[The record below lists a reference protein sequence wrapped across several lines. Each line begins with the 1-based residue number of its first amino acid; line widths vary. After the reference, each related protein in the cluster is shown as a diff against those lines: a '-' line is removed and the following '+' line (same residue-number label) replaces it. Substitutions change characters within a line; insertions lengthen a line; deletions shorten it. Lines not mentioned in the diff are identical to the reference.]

1 MEGWK
6 KKRVLLY
13 AHGGLVPEESAIQRV
28 ADYREAMLAQQ
39 IYPLCFVWK
48 TDFWTTLSNILKD
61 AARPR
66 SEGLIEKAKDL
77 LLDRRDDTLEP
88 PARVLGGKAVRD
100 EMKEHAVLSNT
111 AVARAMDDGRQEK
124 RRGGEES

>member
-1 MEGWK
+1 MITSFPTRRPSDLPHVIINGNDGRLRATGRFGTSAQDVRNLVRDDMREAMEGWK

-48 TDFWTTLSNILKD
+48 TDF
-61 AARPR
+61 R
-66 SEGLIEKAKDL
+66 SEE
-77 LLDRRDDTLEP
+77 RR
-88 PARVLGGKAVRD
+88 VGKECVSTCR
-100 EMKEHAVLSNT
+100 SRWST
-111 AVARAMDDGRQEK
+111 
-124 RRGGEES
+124 